1 MSDVQRPLSD
11 LEMHDD
17 FMRRHIGPNE
27 EDVGS
32 MLHTLGLAS
41 LADLVAKAV
50 PESIITER
58 ALDLAPARGERA
70 TGTYLRHMRHRNHV
84 FISMIGCG
92 YHGTVMPPVI
102 KRNVLEN
109 PDWYTAYTP
118 YQAEVS
124 QGRLEVLLSFQ
135 QMIID
140 LTGMDI
146 ANASLLDEA
155 TAAAEAMAMSRRLSK
170 NPSNRYFVD
179 QQVHPQTLA
188 VVQTRAT
195 SAGHEIVV
203 GDPWRDLDEA
213 NCFGALLA
221 YPAST
226 GAVRNLTDPI
236 ESAHAYG
243 ALVTVTTD
251 PLALVLLKPP
261 AEFGADIV
269 IGNAQ
274 RFGVPMGYG
283 GPHAAFFAT
292 RDQYKRSMPG
302 RIIGVSVD
310 AQGRHALRMAL
321 QTREQHI
328 RREKATSNI
337 CTAQVLLANI
347 SALYAMYHGPA
358 GLTTIAL
365 RVHRMTQ
372 ILAAGLEQL
381 AHPIIDDIYFDT
393 IKVRAPGLAGKL
405 AARARESRINLRL
418 LDADHLGITLDETTK
433 RENIETLWNVF
444 ATHTSELPD
453 ITSLDQSMVENLPQ
467 DLQRSTALLEHANF
481 HRYHSETEMMR
492 YLRRTAS
499 KDVSLGRSMIPLG
512 SCTMKLNATSELLPV
527 SIRDFANLHPFAPLD
542 QTQGY
547 QQLFEELEAML
558 CEITGFEA
566 VSLQPN
572 AGSQGEYAGLLCI
585 RAYHQRNNETHR
597 DVCLIP
603 SSAHGTNPASAIMAG
618 FDVVII
624 GCDENGNVDLD
635 DLQSK
640 ASQHQDRLAALMI
653 TYPSTHGV
661 FEEGIREIC
670 RIVHDQ
676 GGQVYMDGANL
687 NALVGLCRP
696 GEIGADVAHINL
708 HKTFA
713 IPHGG
718 GGPGMGP
725 IGVASH
731 LAPFLPNHPLVEGVN
746 PTAGGQSS
754 IGPVSAAPWG
764 SASILPISW
773 AYISMLGP
781 TGLRRATEI
790 AILNANYIARRLE
803 DAYPVVYTG
812 RSGLVAHEC
821 IISLAEIKHATGIT
835 AEDIAKRLID
845 YGFHAPTMAWPVPDT
860 FMIDPTESESKEELD
875 RFCDAMLSIRQEI
888 KEIESGHVMQEDS
901 MLRHAPHSYYLLT
914 SDDWPFS
921 YRRDRAFFPSDATR
935 RDKYW
940 PPVGR
945 VDNVHG
951 DRHLVCTC
959 PPIEAYAEDAA

>member
-1 MSDVQRPLSD
+1 
-11 LEMHDD
+11 
-17 FMRRHIGPNE
+17 
-27 EDVGS
+27 
-32 MLHTLGLAS
+32 
-41 LADLVAKAV
+41 
-50 PESIITER
+50 
-58 ALDLAPARGERA
+58 
-70 TGTYLRHMRHRNHV
+70 
-84 FISMIGCG
+84 
-92 YHGTVMPPVI
+92 
-102 KRNVLEN
+102 
-109 PDWYTAYTP
+109 
-118 YQAEVS
+118 
-124 QGRLEVLLSFQ
+124 
-135 QMIID
+135 
-140 LTGMDI
+140 
-146 ANASLLDEA
+146 
-155 TAAAEAMAMSRRLSK
+155 
-170 NPSNRYFVD
+170 
-179 QQVHPQTLA
+179 
-188 VVQTRAT
+188 
-195 SAGHEIVV
+195 
-203 GDPWRDLDEA
+203 
-213 NCFGALLA
+213 
-221 YPAST
+221 
-226 GAVRNLTDPI
+226 
-236 ESAHAYG
+236 
-243 ALVTVTTD
+243 
-251 PLALVLLKPP
+251 
-261 AEFGADIV
+261 
-269 IGNAQ
+269 
-274 RFGVPMGYG
+274 
-283 GPHAAFFAT
+283 
-292 RDQYKRSMPG
+292 
-302 RIIGVSVD
+302 
-310 AQGRHALRMAL
+310 
-321 QTREQHI
+321 
-328 RREKATSNI
+328 
-337 CTAQVLLANI
+337 
-347 SALYAMYHGPA
+347 
-358 GLTTIAL
+358 
-365 RVHRMTQ
+365 
-372 ILAAGLEQL
+372 
-381 AHPIIDDIYFDT
+381 
-393 IKVRAPGLAGKL
+393 
-405 AARARESRINLRL
+405 
-418 LDADHLGITLDETTK
+418 
-433 RENIETLWNVF
+433 
-444 ATHTSELPD
+444 
-453 ITSLDQSMVENLPQ
+453 
-467 DLQRSTALLEHANF
+467 
-481 HRYHSETEMMR
+481 
-492 YLRRTAS
+492 
-499 KDVSLGRSMIPLG
+499 
-512 SCTMKLNATSELLPV
+512 
-527 SIRDFANLHPFAPLD
+527 
-542 QTQGY
+542 
-547 QQLFEELEAML
+547 ML

-860 FMIDPTESESKEELD
+860 FMIEPTESESKEELD